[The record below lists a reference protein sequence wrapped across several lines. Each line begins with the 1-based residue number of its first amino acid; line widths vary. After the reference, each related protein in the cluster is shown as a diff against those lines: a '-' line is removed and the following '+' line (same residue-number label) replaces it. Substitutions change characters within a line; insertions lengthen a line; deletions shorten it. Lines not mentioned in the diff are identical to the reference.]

1 MNPEHTTSVVYP
13 IQPTSI
19 AQVVPVTRVLQNRG
33 SGRLWLGQSMGLE
46 THQIFAA
53 LAGAGVRLPFG
64 TSVALSPLRHPYD
77 AAVQARSVAQL
88 TGLPF
93 VAGIGPGAREFQRMV
108 SPDGYAKPVSAV
120 RDYLTSMREL
130 LAGWPVDVDLDEHS
144 VHAAL
149 PPMTAPPVELGL
161 GVLRPAM
168 ARAAGQVADVA
179 ITWLTPPSYLDE
191 VLLPQLRAGAIAADR
206 AAPRVATVVHVA
218 VARPGR
224 DLAAIARSATSSH
237 LSSGHYTNMLNQAG
251 IPADPADP
259 DTGARLLLESGTFVT
274 GTPEQIADGLDVYRK
289 SGVGEVILNLCGVLT
304 VCGLGAATTDLKNIL
319 AAVDGRRG

>member
-19 AQVVPVTRVLQNRG
+19 AQVLPVTRVLQSRG

-53 LAGAGVRLPFG
+53 LAGSGVRLPFG

-93 VAGIGPGAREFQRMV
+93 VAGVGPGAREFQRMV
-108 SPDGYAKPVSAV
+108 SRDGYAKPVSAV

-130 LAGWPVDVDLDEHS
+130 LAGRPVDADLDEHS

-149 PPMTAPPVELGL
+149 PPMTTPPVELGL

-179 ITWLTPPSYLDE
+179 ITWLTPPSYVDDI
-191 VLLPQLRAGAIAADR
+191 LLPQIRAGAAEAGR

-218 VARPGR
+218 VARAGR
-224 DLAAIARSATSSH
+224 DLRAIARSATSSH
-237 LSSGHYTNMLNQAG
+237 LSSGHYTTMLKQAG

-259 DTGARLLLESGTFVT
+259 DTGAQLLLDSGTFVT
-274 GTPEQIADGLDVYRK
+274 GSPEQIADGLDGYRK
-289 SGVGEVILNLCGVLT
+289 SGVDEVILNLCGVLT
-304 VCGLGAATTDLKNIL
+304 VCGLGAAMTDLRSIL
-319 AAVDGRRG
+319 AAVDGRRD